1 MKYFCGMAKM
11 TNKQIQFAHEYLVD
25 FNGTQAAV
33 RSGYSVKTAKEQAA
47 RLLSNVNIQQLIKEL
62 QTKQQ
67 KRVGVTADMVINE
80 LAKIAFSDISR
91 VFTVDNAIKD
101 ISLIDEKDTAAIAA
115 VEVDETVKIDDAGE
129 NFVTGATKKVKL
141 WDKLKALDALG
152 KHFGI
157 FEKDN
162 KQKEGA
168 AVTIFQLPDNGRG
181 TPPATP

>member
-1 MKYFCGMAKM
+1 MAKM

-33 RSGYSVKTAKEQAA
+33 RSGYSAKTANEQAV
-47 RLLSNVNIQQLIKEL
+47 RLLANVSIQELIKEL
-62 QTKQQ
+62 QTQQQ
-67 KRVGVTADMVINE
+67 KRTNVTADMVINE

-91 VFTVDNAIKD
+91 IFTPDNAIKAVN
-101 ISLIDEKDTAAIAA
+101 LMDEKDTAAIAS

-162 KQKEGA
+162 KQKEA
-168 AVTIFQLPDNGRG
+168 ASVTIFQLPDNGRNQKE
-181 TPPATP
+181 

>member
-1 MKYFCGMAKM
+1 MAKL
-11 TNKQIQFAHEYLVD
+11 NEKQIKYAHEYTKD
-25 FNGTQAAV
+25 CNQTQAAI
-33 RSGYSVKTAKEQAA
+33 RAGYSAKTAYSQAE
-47 RLLSNVNIQQLIKEL
+47 RLMRNVEVKKLIEKLKIQQQER
-62 QTKQQ
+62 TN
-67 KRVGVTADMVINE
+67 VTADMVINE

-91 VFTVDNAIKD
+91 VFTPDNAIKD
-101 ISLIDEKDTAAIAA
+101 ISLIDEKDTAAIAS

-162 KQKEGA
+162 KQKEA
-168 AVTIFQLPDNGRG
+168 ASVTIFQLPDNGRG
-181 TPPATP
+181 GKA